1 LEVLPICIGKTFG
14 GRKSDKKNVG
24 TLGPKCGD
32 LGGFSTDMKC
42 GDFKD
47 SKSNPKCG
55 DLGG

>member
-1 LEVLPICIGKTFG
+1 
-14 GRKSDKKNVG
+14 
-24 TLGPKCGD
+24 

-55 DLGG
+55 DLGGWKLDTTYVLGT